1 MASPNFAATPK
12 IALAQILNADA
23 TAWKDLVTAG
33 ASGSKVAAVLAA
45 SDDTSARVVQ
55 LSVLR
60 SSVNYILGSVNVPI
74 ASGTD
79 GAAAGVNLL
88 NLTAMPG
95 LPIDADGQPYLLLQN
110 GDKIQ
115 VKSLTTVTST
125 KIIHLSAV
133 VGDF

>member
-1 MASPNFAATPK
+1 MAAPNFAAVPK
-12 IALAQILNADA
+12 IALQQILNADA
-23 TAWKDLVTAG
+23 SAWKDLVTAG
-33 ASGSKVAAVLAA
+33 SSGSKVAAVMAA

-60 SSVNYILGSVNVPI
+60 SAVNYILGSVNVPI

-79 GAAAGVNLL
+79 GAAVGVNLL
-88 NLTAMPG
+88 NLTSIPG
-95 LPIDADGQPYLLLQN
+95 LPIDSDGQPYLLLQS
-110 GDKIQ
+110 GDKLQ

-125 KIIHLSAV
+125 KIVHVSAV